1 MKIAKFRYTDIHSLS
16 IQFTVGGCSKKNY
29 RTSQSKRRI
38 ITNLEYYDYWR
49 DTAAGS
55 SSEIIIREPIIII
68 IWQYPIGVETKAGS
82 IFNLANLALDIFGI
96 WILIPSKIDLFD

>member
-49 DTAAGS
+49 DTAAGN

-68 IWQYPIGVETKAGS
+68 IWQYPIGVETKAFS
-82 IFNLANLALDIFGI
+82 
-96 WILIPSKIDLFD
+96 PSLEIESASSPVNQISRFWMVL